1 MKYHKHIKKLL
12 LISPVGFAVHAPEEI
27 EDPME
32 RFESQ
37 RRGPPMWILRIVKWT
52 WEHKISLFKLGN
64 LLGRRKTL
72 DIISNKIIRD
82 QISNEETKEVMTKYM
97 YQIFA
102 RDGTTEYAI

>member
-1 MKYHKHIKKLL
+1 
-12 LISPVGFAVHAPEEI
+12 
-27 EDPME
+27 ME

-52 WEHKISLFKLGN
+52 WERKISLFKLGN

-72 DIISNKIIRD
+72 DIIKNKIIRD
-82 QISNEETKEVMTKYM
+82 QIHDENTKEVMTKYM

-102 RDGTTEYAI
+102 REGTTEYAIQVNFNFALDCHTPLGDKF